1 LAAMP
6 FEKTEIQNKIGEQNL
21 YIKKD
26 KITMT
31 FYRLI
36 FTGLFVQFFTCVSAQ
51 DKTEGK
57 VTFNIEYDA
66 AFASGLPKEEIV
78 LFSPEVTR
86 GIAEI
91 PKGIVVDGTNYIFFK
106 DSSKFFNLY
115 VMGREINGNKKFAI
129 LENRVNLKLGK
140 PKESNKKILGY
151 NCKEMTAETV
161 DGKKKYKFY
170 YTEELNASYFP
181 VGLSATLMN
190 VFVLQYEIQT
200 SLMTK
205 KAKAVNIDFLKLE
218 ENDKIIPSEYKIA
231 TREQFRQLS
240 GSSVIKE

>member
-1 LAAMP
+1 
-6 FEKTEIQNKIGEQNL
+6 
-21 YIKKD
+21 
-26 KITMT
+26 
-31 FYRLI
+31 
-36 FTGLFVQFFTCVSAQ
+36 
-51 DKTEGK
+51 
-57 VTFNIEYDA
+57 
-66 AFASGLPKEEIV
+66 
-78 LFSPEVTR
+78 
-86 GIAEI
+86 
-91 PKGIVVDGTNYIFFK
+91 
-106 DSSKFFNLY
+106 
-115 VMGREINGNKKFAI
+115 MGREINGNKKFAI